1 MHHAS
6 TYPALRKCD
15 AMAFLCR
22 LLARLLHDHK
32 GNVLAIVGAGLVP
45 LTIMIGSGVDLSRAY
60 MAKSKMQSACDAA
73 SLAARRVMKNDSLN
87 DTVRNT
93 GQEFFTFNFPQG
105 QYGAQAFTPVITR
118 PEAGVIR
125 VNAST
130 AIPTAI
136 MRLFGFETL
145 PVAVSCD
152 ASLNFVN
159 TDIVLV
165 LDVTGSMNDPVD
177 GTRKIEALQDAV
189 MALYDELAPI
199 QTQLTAQGLRLR
211 YGVVPYSSTVNVG
224 RLVYAQDPNY
234 MRNST
239 TVPSRVAK
247 FDTAVYVAE
256 PSTSVGEWQV
266 YNGTR
271 TNSQCQA
278 YVATGD
284 SSGGT
289 APNPTTVTRYQGT
302 ASSDSYN
309 QSENWGWNGTTAT
322 YRSCRRWRI
331 VETTTYRT
339 EYNFTNWTYKNETY
353 DVKDYMKSGGT
364 LNIATSGV
372 GTVSKSGTYNLQE
385 LSPALSGGTTTPMT
399 WNGCIEERDTVTSID
414 GGTSMTIPSGANDLN
429 IDLIPNSDATRWR
442 PMVPELIYY
451 RQAGAGPTTPSV
463 GSKSQSDIIFDRKAN
478 PNNFSR
484 SSQTD
489 WVMDKSSPSNAKY
502 SQGYW
507 ACPSEARR
515 LSVWDRTSLDTYMKN
530 LETVGGTYHDIGMIW
545 GARFIST
552 GGIFGDSCDVYNG
565 MPCNRHVIFM
575 TDGKQTA
582 YCNVYGAYGV
592 ERNDM
597 RVRGSTNCSS
607 DNQGDSVTAQLT
619 ARHQQRL
626 RMACNAVKNMNTS
639 VWVIGFDTTLDSN
652 LTGCANPGQADTVA
666 NRAALIA
673 KFRQIGN
680 QIGALR
686 LTQ

>member
-165 LDVTGSMNDPVD
+165 LDVTASMAQTVD
-177 GTRKIEALQDAV
+177 GTPKINALQDAV

-199 QTQLTAQGLRLR
+199 QTQLAAQGLRLR
-211 YGVVPYSSTVNVG
+211 YGIVPYSSTVNVG
-224 RLVYAQDPNY
+224 RLIYGQNPTY
-234 MRNST
+234 MRST
-239 TVPSRVAK
+239 TNVPSRVAN
-247 FDTAVYVAE
+247 FNTPVYVEDGTTTTA
-256 PSTSVGEWQV
+256 GWQI
-266 YNGTR
+266 YSGTR
-271 TNSQCQA
+271 TNAECQT
-278 YVATGD
+278 YVNASD
-284 SSGGT
+284 ASSGT
-289 APNPTTVTRYQGT
+289 APNPTTVTKYQGT
-302 ASSDSYN
+302 ASSDNYN
-309 QSENWGWNGTTAT
+309 QSQNWGWPNATVTTSNS
-322 YRSCRRWRI
+322 RSCRRWRI

-339 EYNFTNWTYKNETY
+339 EYKFTNWTYKDVDY
-353 DVKDYMKSGGT
+353 DVSNYTKPVSPSVPSQGK
-364 LNIATSGV
+364 LPFATSAI
-372 GTVSKSGTYNLQE
+372 GTVASSGAYNAQQLAASGT
-385 LSPALSGGTTTPMT
+385 GTSLATSE
-399 WNGCIEERDTVTSID
+399 WNGCIEERDTVSSID
-414 GGTSMTIPSGANDLN
+414 GGTSLTIPSGAHDLN
-429 IDLIPNSDATRWR
+429 INLVPNSDATRWR
-442 PMVPELIYY
+442 PMISDLIYY
-451 RQAGAGPTTPSV
+451 RTSGSNTTTSNSSSASLGGWLKEEGNNLGNGEPS
-463 GSKSQSDIIFDRKAN
+463 R
-478 PNNFSR
+478 
-484 SSQTD
+484 
-489 WVMDKSSPSNAKY
+489 
-502 SQGYW
+502 GYW
-507 ACPSEARR
+507 ACPSESRR
-515 LSVWDRTSLDTYMKN
+515 LAVWDRTALNNYITSLQTI
-530 LETVGGTYHDIGMIW
+530 GGTYHDIGMIW
-545 GARFIST
+545 GARLSST
-552 GGIFGDSCDVYNG
+552 GGIFGDGCEIFNG
-565 MPCNRHVIFM
+565 MPCNRHIIFM
-575 TDGKQTA
+575 TDGDQTA
-582 YCNVYGAYGV
+582 YCNVYSAYGV

-597 RVRGSTNCSS
+597 RIRGSSGCTSTSDTNSIVKNLVS
-607 DNQGDSVTAQLT
+607 
-619 ARHQQRL
+619 RHEQRF
-626 RMACNAVKNMNTS
+626 RMACNAAKNMNTS
-639 VWVIGFDTTLDSN
+639 VWVIGFDTALNSN
-652 LTGCANPGQADTVA
+652 LTGCASSPGQADTAA
-666 NRAALIA
+666 NRTALIA
-673 KFRQIGN
+673 KFREIGN

>member
-224 RLVYAQDPNY
+224 RLVYAQNPNY
-234 MRNST
+234 MRKNT
-239 TVPSRVAK
+239 TVPSRVAR
-247 FDTAVYVAE
+247 FDNYAPKPPTLSGGKWEYYSGSISDYQCQIYVNADDVPGGGPPPTATTAVK
-256 PSTSVGEWQV
+256 
-266 YNGTR
+266 
-271 TNSQCQA
+271 
-278 YVATGD
+278 
-284 SSGGT
+284 
-289 APNPTTVTRYQGT
+289 YQGT
-302 ASSDSYN
+302 SSSDAYV
-309 QSENWGWNGTTAT
+309 QSENWGYTGASDRSGSNQ
-322 YRSCRRWRI
+322 SCRRWR
-331 VETTTYRT
+331 VLETTTYDTSKRQFSSWTYQQT
-339 EYNFTNWTYKNETY
+339 EYDVTDYLKTNGKLTFATDGTGRTSTPGPFNL
-353 DVKDYMKSGGT
+353 KDLAAAVTGGSV
-364 LNIATSGV
+364 AD
-372 GTVSKSGTYNLQE
+372 
-385 LSPALSGGTTTPMT
+385 MT

-442 PMVPELIYY
+442 PMVPNLIYT
-451 RQAGAGPTTPSV
+451 RNAGTTSGTSTSIGTTS
-463 GSKSQSDIIFDRKAN
+463 GSIM
-478 PNNFSR
+478 NNSY
-484 SSQTD
+484 SS
-489 WVMDKSSPSNAKY
+489 
-502 SQGYW
+502 GYW

-515 LSVWDRTSLDTYMKN
+515 LAVWSRSALDTYVKG

-545 GARFIST
+545 GARLIST

-575 TDGKQTA
+575 TDGDQTA
-582 YCNVYGAYGV
+582 YCNVYGSYGV

-597 RVRGSTNCSS
+597 RVKGATNCTS
-607 DNQGDSVTAQLT
+607 DDQGNSVTAQLR
-619 ARHQQRL
+619 ARHEQRF
-626 RMACNAVKNMNTS
+626 RMACNAAKNMNTS
-639 VWVIGFDTTLDSN
+639 VWVIGFDTALNSN
-652 LTGCANPGQADTVA
+652 LTGCASSPGQADTAA
-666 NRAALIA
+666 NRTALIA
-673 KFRQIGN
+673 KFREIGN

>member
-1 MHHAS
+1 
-6 TYPALRKCD
+6 
-15 AMAFLCR
+15 MAFLCR

-73 SLAARRVMKNDSLN
+73 SLAARRVMKNDALN

-177 GTRKIEALQDAV
+177 GTRKIDALQDAV

-224 RLVYAQDPNY
+224 RLVYAQNPNY
-234 MRNST
+234 MRKNT
-239 TVPSRVAK
+239 TVPSRVAR
-247 FDTAVYVAE
+247 FDDYAPKPPTLSGGQWEYYSGSISNNQCQNYVNADDVPGGGPPPTATTAVK
-256 PSTSVGEWQV
+256 
-266 YNGTR
+266 
-271 TNSQCQA
+271 
-278 YVATGD
+278 
-284 SSGGT
+284 
-289 APNPTTVTRYQGT
+289 YQGT
-302 ASSDSYN
+302 SSSDAYV
-309 QSENWGWNGTTAT
+309 QSENWGYTGASDRSGSNQ
-322 YRSCRRWRI
+322 SCRRWR
-331 VETTTYRT
+331 VLETTTYDTSKRQFSSWTYQQT
-339 EYNFTNWTYKNETY
+339 EYDVTDYLKTNGKLTFATDGTGRTSTPGPFNL
-353 DVKDYMKSGGT
+353 KDLAAAVTGGSV
-364 LNIATSGV
+364 AD
-372 GTVSKSGTYNLQE
+372 
-385 LSPALSGGTTTPMT
+385 MT

-451 RQAGAGPTTPSV
+451 RQAGAGPTAPSV
-463 GSKSQSDIIFDRKAN
+463 GSKSQSDIIFKRKEN

-515 LSVWDRTSLDTYMKN
+515 LSVWNRTSLDTYMKN

-597 RVRGSTNCSS
+597 RVRGSTNCTS
-607 DNQGDSVTAQLT
+607 DDQGDSVTAQLT

-639 VWVIGFDTTLDSN
+639 VWVIGFDTALDSN
-652 LTGCANPGQADTVA
+652 LTGCASSPGQADTAA
-666 NRAALIA
+666 NRTALIA
-673 KFRQIGN
+673 KFREIGN